1 MFTGIVKHLGR
12 LELVEPTAS
21 GLRLRI
27 ACAPA
32 AARLAADDSVC
43 VSGVCLTVTAS
54 DANAFDVDVVPETLA
69 RTTLGTARPGTM
81 LNLEPAATLETALG
95 GHLVQGHVDATTVLI
110 GRSALG
116 DGARLAFRLPSEL
129 ARYLVAK
136 GSVTIDGVSLTV
148 AAVTRDA
155 FEIAIIPHTMRE
167 TTLGRLEEGASVN
180 LEVDVIA
187 KYVER
192 LLQERG
198 AS

>member
-1 MFTGIVKHLGR
+1 MFTGIVKRVGR
-12 LELVEPTAS
+12 LVDVKPTAS

-27 ACAPA
+27 DCA
-32 AARLAADDSVC
+32 AAAVRLAVGDSIC
-43 VSGVCLTVTAS
+43 VSGVCLTVTAR
-54 DANAFDVDVVPETLA
+54 DAATIDVDAVPETLA

-81 LNLEPAATLETALG
+81 LNLEPAATPDTALG
-95 GHLVQGHVDATTVLI
+95 GHLVQGHIDATTVLVS
-110 GRSALG
+110 RSAIG
-116 DGARLAFRLPSEL
+116 AGARLAFRLPPEL

-136 GSVTIDGVSLTV
+136 GSVTVDGVSLTV
-148 AAVTRDA
+148 AAVSADA
-155 FEIAIIPHTMRE
+155 FEIAIVPHTMRE

-198 AS
+198 AW

>member
-1 MFTGIVKHLGR
+1 MFTGIVKHVGR

-27 ACAPA
+27 ACAA
-32 AARLAADDSVC
+32 AAERLAVDDSIC
-43 VSGVCLTVTAS
+43 VSGVCLTVTARTTGT
-54 DANAFDVDVVPETLA
+54 FDVDAVPETLA
-69 RTTLGTARPGTM
+69 RTTLGQARPGTM

-95 GHLVQGHVDATTVLI
+95 GHLVQGHVDTTTVLI
-110 GRSALG
+110 DRSALG
-116 DGARLAFRLPSEL
+116 DGARLAFRLPSEV

-148 AAVTRDA
+148 AAVSAEA

-192 LLQERG
+192 LLQARS